1 MSIKWV
7 EIMKNRLFRFWYYTV
22 SHAQALLRSVGKDDE
37 ENIDI
42 YFGGVS
48 YLEIP
53 EEIDGLEIKEPS
65 ASDKE
70 YIAGKTGNFRPQDK
84 ITVLVHGG
92 QKYYIVSS
100 AVKIMKNKLES
111 YELPFDI
118 PSDMGGIFYRL
129 EDKN

>member
-1 MSIKWV
+1 MKGV
-7 EIMKNRLFRFWYYTV
+7 EIMNNRRFRFWYYTV
-22 SHAQALLRSVGKDDE
+22 SHAQALLRSLGKENE

-53 EEIDGLEIKEPS
+53 EDIDGLEIREPS
-65 ASDKE
+65 SFDKE
-70 YIAGKTGNFRPQDK
+70 YIARKIGNIRPQEK
-84 ITVLVHGG
+84 ITVLVHGE

-100 AVKIMKNKLES
+100 AVKIMKNKLAF

-118 PSDMGGIFYRL
+118 PSDIGGGYRP
-129 EDKN
+129 KNEK

>member
-1 MSIKWV
+1 
-7 EIMKNRLFRFWYYTV
+7 MKNRRFQFWYYAV
-22 SHAQALLRSVGKDDE
+22 SHAQALLRSVGKGDE

-65 ASDKE
+65 AFDKE
-70 YIAGKTGNFRPQDK
+70 YIAGKTGNIRPQDK
-84 ITVLVHGG
+84 ITVLVHGE

-100 AVKIMKNKLES
+100 AVKVLRNKLAF

-118 PSDMGGIFYRL
+118 PGDMGGIFYRP
-129 EDKN
+129 EDKTGVS